1 MKIEQDARPAIPRNL
16 ALEQCVWTLTPS
28 KLALIYYGLVYSL
41 PIFYVLLSAVT
52 GDLTALKEYAAVWL
66 FAALCWALL
75 IYLEVNQL
83 MHSRQTAS
91 LVRVEAEWIY
101 RDELSDGSDRELRG
115 EAYWLAATP
124 WSITLAL
131 GCRKR
136 PLSSHSSSI
145 RHIWRDQ
152 LCDRDWRLLMSY
164 LALDTS

>member
-1 MKIEQDARPAIPRNL
+1 MEIEQDARPAIPTEF
-16 ALEQCVWTLTPS
+16 AFEHCVWTLAPS

-41 PIFYVLLSAVT
+41 PLIYFLLSAVT
-52 GDLTALKEYAAVWL
+52 GDLTALTEYAAVWL
-66 FAALCWALL
+66 CAALCWALL

-83 MHSRQTAS
+83 MQSRQSAS
-91 LVRVEAEWIY
+91 LVRVDAEWIY
-101 RDELSDGSDRELRG
+101 RGELSGAADRELRG

-131 GCRKR
+131 DCRKR
-136 PLSSHSSSI
+136 PFSPHSTSI

-152 LCDRDWRLLMSY
+152 LCERDWRLLMSY